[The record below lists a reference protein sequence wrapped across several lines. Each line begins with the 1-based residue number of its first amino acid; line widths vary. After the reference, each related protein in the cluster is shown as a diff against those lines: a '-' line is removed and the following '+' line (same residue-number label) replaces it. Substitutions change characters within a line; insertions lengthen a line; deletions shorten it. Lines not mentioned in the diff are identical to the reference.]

1 MNTKLLLGLLSGI
14 LVIAGNNVSYS
25 NDMNN
30 NEDDFDP
37 YSMVRETR
45 NAIKR
50 EALNKATEN
59 MKENVK
65 YRIHGMKNDLLDAK
79 NKLKEVNPNDQRI
92 SNPVSNIDRLRY
104 DVEKIL
110 DIGNKNRDFIFNK
123 NVNTNP
129 DRLDLFYATRSSISN
144 LMYIIDRLR
153 SSSIKFEPGDNISV
167 HYTTVVL
174 NLVKIMKD
182 ILEDCG
188 IDPKTGRILQN

>member
-79 NKLKEVNPNDQRI
+79 NKLKEVNPKDQRI

-153 SSSIKFEPGDNISV
+153 SSSIKFEPGDNITV
-167 HYTTVVL
+167 DYATVVL
-174 NLVKIMKD
+174 NLVKIMKG

>member
-174 NLVKIMKD
+174 NLVKIMKG

>member
-79 NKLKEVNPNDQRI
+79 NKLKEVNPKDQRI

-153 SSSIKFEPGDNISV
+153 SSSIKFEPWDSVNV

>member
-153 SSSIKFEPGDNISV
+153 SSSIKFEPWDSVNV

-174 NLVKIMKD
+174 NLVKIMKG